1 MGLMTTVANIGI
13 AGMRAAEMRATV
25 RAQNIVN
32 WHSEGYHPLVPVQ
45 TTQGAAPVVRV
56 SRPAE
61 LTGDFPYVDLAA
73 EIVDL
78 QLAKHAYKAS
88 AKVVKTA
95 DEMSKTLLDT
105 FA

>member
-1 MGLMTTVANIGI
+1 MSNAANIGI
-13 AGMRAAEMRATV
+13 AGMRAAEMRVSV

-32 WHSEGYHPLVPVQ
+32 WQSEGYRPLVPVQ
-45 TTQGAAPVVRV
+45 TTQGNGPVVRV

-73 EIVDL
+73 EIVDM

-88 AKVVKTA
+88 AKVVNTA

>member
-1 MGLMTTVANIGI
+1 MSNAMNIGI
-13 AGMRAAEMRATV
+13 AGLRAAETRVHV

-32 WHSEGYHPLVPVQ
+32 WQSEDYRPLVPVQ
-45 TTQGAAPVVRV
+45 TSEAAGPVVRV

-61 LTGDFPYVDLAA
+61 LTGDYPFVDIEA
-73 EIVDL
+73 EIVDM
-78 QLAKHAYKAS
+78 QIAKRAYQAS
-88 AKVVKTA
+88 AKVIRTA

>member
-1 MGLMTTVANIGI
+1 MANVANIGI
-13 AGMRAAEMRATV
+13 AGMRAAEMRVSV

-32 WHSEGYHPLVPVQ
+32 WQSEGYQPFVPVQ
-45 TTQGAAPVVRV
+45 TTQGKGPVVRV
-56 SRPAE
+56 TRPAE

-73 EIVDL
+73 EIVDM
-78 QLAKHAYKAS
+78 QLAKHAYTAS

-95 DEMSKTLLDT
+95 TEMSKTLLDT